1 MYEVS
6 EDSTILHEP
15 QEHYAVILSSIYI
28 YIFFF
33 PLKNIVI
40 TINTFNHIHGITM
53 TILSGDI
60 FYFAAVE
67 KNQNTFTRRKFRLCN
82 LSSSNLIAASD
93 FYIQKFTPVLGS
105 T

>member
-1 MYEVS
+1 MYEIS

-40 TINTFNHIHGITM
+40 TINTFKSYTWNYNDYPIW
-53 TILSGDI
+53 
-60 FYFAAVE
+60 
-67 KNQNTFTRRKFRLCN
+67 
-82 LSSSNLIAASD
+82 
-93 FYIQKFTPVLGS
+93 
-105 T
+105 